1 MKKTY
6 PALLSLVFCF
16 TLFLSCQT
24 KDNSS
29 IDSIFEKWNTTKTP
43 GVAVAVVKDGKIIF
57 KKGYG
62 MANLEYDIPISPST
76 IFHIASVSKQ
86 FTVFSI
92 LLLEKDGKLSLDD
105 DIRDYIPEVPD
116 FGKTI
121 TLRHLAT
128 HTSGLRDQWNLLA
141 LAGWRLDDVITKEQ
155 VMKLISAQKELN
167 FDPGEEFLYCNT
179 GFTLLA
185 EVVSR
190 ISGQS
195 FSTFTEDRIFKP
207 LQMESTLFYE
217 DHEKIV
223 PNRAYSYYPDS
234 TGYKKSVL
242 SYANAGA
249 TSLFTTV
256 EDLSLWTVN
265 FTDPIVGDESIFKQ
279 MNTLGELNNG
289 ETFGGAMGQFVG
301 QYKGVEE
308 ISHGG
313 ADAGYRTYLAR
324 YPEQQL
330 SVIVFSNDASFSS
343 GQFAHEVADLYLSIE
358 TPAEAEKV
366 ESIPGPKLGLDII
379 SKYLGDYELKSG
391 ALVHV
396 SNKDNGSLF
405 IQAGIEPQILLIP
418 TSENRFIISGEEIE
432 IEFLN
437 EKESLTQLVRVFYT
451 EEDTE
456 EGKRIAPFDP
466 SSVNLSDYLGKYYS
480 EELSTAY
487 HFEVKDDQLVATHS
501 RHPDIYFQA
510 VKKDLFRAESWFFG
524 QAEFIRNEPGDVIG
538 MKATSGRVRNIK
550 FDIEHEPK

>member
-1 MKKTY
+1 MTSR
-6 PALLSLVFCF
+6 LFF
-16 TLFLSCQT
+16 FFGILFLNACTSDTQSNVE
-24 KDNSS
+24 KV
-29 IDSIFEKWNTTKTP
+29 FEKWNSTKTP
-43 GVAVAVVKDGKIIF
+43 GVAIAVVKNGEIIF

-62 MANLEYDIPISPST
+62 MANLEYNIPVTPKT

-92 LLLEKDGKLSLDD
+92 LLLEKDGKLSLED
-105 DIRDYIPEVPD
+105 DIRKYIPEVPD

-141 LAGWRLDDVITKEQ
+141 LAGWRLDDVITRDQ
-155 VMKLISAQKELN
+155 IMKLISAQEELN

-190 ISGQS
+190 VSGQS
-195 FSTFTEDRIFKP
+195 FSTFTDERIFKP

-217 DHEKIV
+217 DHEMIV
-223 PNRAYSYYPDS
+223 PNRAYSYYPDRA
-234 TGYKKSVL
+234 GYKKSVL

-249 TSLFTTV
+249 TSLMTTV
-256 EDLSLWTVN
+256 EDLSLWAIN
-265 FTDPIVGDESIFKQ
+265 FSDPKVGDETIFQ
-279 MNTLGELNNG
+279 EMNTLGRLNNG

-313 ADAGYRTYLAR
+313 ADAGFRTYLAR

-343 GQFAHEVADLYLSIE
+343 GQFAHDVADLYLEIE
-358 TPAEAEKV
+358 TPVEVEKV
-366 ESIPGPKLGLDII
+366 DSVAGPKLGLEILA
-379 SKYLGDYELKSG
+379 KYLGDYELKSG
-391 ALVHV
+391 TLVYV
-396 SNKDNGSLF
+396 SDRDDNLY
-405 IQAGIEPQILLIP
+405 IQASGEPEFLLKP
-418 TSENRFIISGEEIE
+418 VADNRFVIAEAEIE

-437 EKESLTQLVRVFYT
+437 EENSLTQSVKVYYSND
-451 EEDTE
+451 DTE
-456 EGKRIAPFDP
+456 EGTRVAPFDP
-466 SSVNLSDYLGKYYS
+466 SSAKLEEFLGTFYS

-487 HFEVKDDQLVATHS
+487 HFQIKDDQLVATHY

-510 VKKDLFRAESWFFG
+510 VKKDVFRAECWFFG
-524 QAEFIRNEPGDVIG
+524 QAEFIRNKSENVIG
-538 MKATSGRVRNIK
+538 LKATSARARNIK
-550 FDIEHEPK
+550 FEKKD

>member
-1 MKKTY
+1 VDK
-6 PALLSLVFCF
+6 V
-16 TLFLSCQT
+16 
-24 KDNSS
+24 
-29 IDSIFEKWNTTKTP
+29 FEKWNSTKTP
-43 GVAVAVVKDGKIIF
+43 GVAVAVVKNGEIIF

-62 MANLEYDIPISPST
+62 MANLEYDIPVTPKT

-92 LLLEKDGKLSLDD
+92 LLLEKDGKLSLED
-105 DIRDYIPEVPD
+105 DIRKYIPEVPD
-116 FGKTI
+116 FGETI

-141 LAGWRLDDVITKEQ
+141 LAGWRLDDVITREQ

-190 ISGQS
+190 VSGQS
-195 FSTFTEDRIFKP
+195 FSTFTDERIFKP
-207 LQMESTLFYE
+207 LQMENTLFYE
-217 DHEKIV
+217 DHEMIV

-234 TGYKKSVL
+234 AGYKKSVL

-249 TSLFTTV
+249 TSLMTTV
-256 EDLSLWTVN
+256 EDLSLWAIN
-265 FTDPIVGDESIFKQ
+265 FSDPKVGDETIIQ
-279 MNTLGELNNG
+279 EMNTLGKLNNG

-313 ADAGYRTYLAR
+313 ADAGFRTYLAR

-330 SVIVFSNDASFSS
+330 SVIVLSNDASFSS
-343 GQFAHEVADLYLSIE
+343 GQFAHEVADLYLEIE
-358 TPAEAEKV
+358 TPVEVEKV
-366 ESIPGPKLGLDII
+366 DSVAGPKLGLEILA
-379 SKYLGDYELKSG
+379 KYLGDYELNSG
-391 ALVHV
+391 TIFYV
-396 SNKDNGSLF
+396 SDRDDNLY
-405 IQAGIEPQILLIP
+405 IQASGEPEFLLKP
-418 TSENRFIISGEEIE
+418 VADNRFVIAEAEIE

-437 EKESLTQLVRVFYT
+437 EENSLTQSVKVYYSND
-451 EEDTE
+451 DTE
-456 EGKRIAPFDP
+456 EGTRVAPFDP
-466 SSVNLSDYLGKYYS
+466 SSVKLEEFLGTFYS

-487 HFEVKDDQLVATHS
+487 HFQIKDDQLVATHY

-510 VKKDLFRAESWFFG
+510 VKKDVFRAESWFFG
-524 QAEFIRNEPGDVIG
+524 QAEFIRNKSKNVIG
-538 MKATSGRVRNIK
+538 MKATSGRARNIK
-550 FDIEHEPK
+550 FEKKD

>member
-1 MKKTY
+1 MEKIS
-6 PALLSLVFCF
+6 PALLSLLFCF
-16 TLFLSCQT
+16 TLLLSCQN

-29 IDSIFEKWNTTKTP
+29 IDSVFGKWNSTETP
-43 GVAVAVVKDGKIIF
+43 GVAVAVVKNGEIVF

-62 MANLEYDIPISPST
+62 MANLEYDIPVTPKT

-86 FTVFSI
+86 FTVFSVM
-92 LLLEKDGKLSLDD
+92 LLEKDGKLSLDD
-105 DIRDYIPEVPD
+105 DIRKYIPEVPD

-141 LAGWRLDDVITKEQ
+141 LAGWRLDDVITREQ

-190 ISGQS
+190 VSGQS
-195 FSTFTEDRIFKP
+195 FSTFTDERIFKP

-234 TGYKKSVL
+234 SGYKKSVL

-265 FTDPIVGDESIFKQ
+265 FSNPKVGDERIFKE
-279 MNTLGELNNG
+279 MNTLEKLNNG
-289 ETFGGAMGQFVG
+289 ETFGGAMGQFVS

-313 ADAGYRTYLAR
+313 ADAGFRAYLAR

-343 GQFAHEVADLYLSIE
+343 GQLAHEVADLYLEGE
-358 TPAEAEKV
+358 TPLETEKV
-366 ESIPGPKLGLDII
+366 DTAASPKLELEILA
-379 SKYLGDYELKSG
+379 KYLGDYELKSG
-391 ALVHV
+391 TLFYV
-396 SNKDNGSLF
+396 SDKDDNLY
-405 IQAGIEPQILLIP
+405 IQASGEPEFLLKP
-418 TSENRFIISGEEIE
+418 LTENRFVIAEAEIE

-437 EKESLTQLVRVFYT
+437 EENSLTQAVKVYYSDK
-451 EEDTE
+451 DTE
-456 EGKRIAPFDP
+456 EGKRVDPFDP
-466 SSVNLSDYLGKYYS
+466 SSVNLNEFIGAFNSD
-480 EELSTAY
+480 ELSTSY
-487 HFEVKDDQLVATHS
+487 QFKVKDDELVAQHS
-501 RHPDIYFQA
+501 RHPDIYFKA

-524 QAEFIRNEPGDVIG
+524 QAEFIRNESGEVIG
-538 MKATSGRVRNIK
+538 MKATSGRAKNINFK
-550 FDIEHEPK
+550 KNN

>member
-1 MKKTY
+1 MTSR
-6 PALLSLVFCF
+6 LLFFFGILYLTACTS
-16 TLFLSCQT
+16 
-24 KDNSS
+24 NSQS
-29 IDSIFEKWNTTKTP
+29 NVDKIFKKWNSTKTP
-43 GVAVAVVKDGKIIF
+43 GVAVAVVKNGEIVY

-62 MANLEYDIPISPST
+62 MANLEYDVPVTPKT

-86 FTVFSI
+86 FTVFSV
-92 LLLEKDGKLSLDD
+92 LLLEKEGKLSLDD
-105 DIRDYIPEVPD
+105 DIRKYVPEVPD

-121 TLRHLAT
+121 TLLNLAT

-141 LAGWRLDDVITKEQ
+141 LAGWRLDDVITREQ
-155 VMKLISAQKELN
+155 VLKLISAQQDLN

-190 ISGQS
+190 VSGQS
-195 FSTFTEDRIFKP
+195 FSVFTDERIFKP
-207 LQMESTLFYE
+207 LQMDNTLFYE

-223 PNRAYSYYPDS
+223 PNRAYSYYSDS
-234 TGYKKSVL
+234 IGYKKSVL

-265 FTDPIVGDESIFKQ
+265 FSDSKVGDESIFKK
-279 MNTLGELNNG
+279 MNTLGKLNNG
-289 ETFGGAMGQFVG
+289 ETFGGAMGQFIG

-343 GQFAHEVADLYLSIE
+343 GQFAREVADLYLEIE
-358 TPAEAEKV
+358 TPVEAEKV
-366 ESIPGPKLGLDII
+366 DSLAGPKLGPEILA
-379 SKYLGDYELKSG
+379 KYLGDYELKSG
-391 ALVHV
+391 TLFYV
-396 SNKDNGSLF
+396 SDRNDNLY
-405 IQAGIEPQILLIP
+405 IQASGEPEFHLKP
-418 TSENRFIISGEEIE
+418 VADNRFVIAEAEIE

-437 EKESLTQLVRVFYT
+437 EENSLTQAVRVYYSDK
-451 EEDTE
+451 DTE
-456 EGKRIAPFDP
+456 VGKRVAPFDP
-466 SSVNLSDYLGKYYS
+466 SSVNLSDYLGSFYS
-480 EELSTAY
+480 DELSTAY
-487 HFEVKDDQLVATHS
+487 IFQIKDDQLVATHS
-501 RHPDIYFQA
+501 RHSDIYFDA

-524 QAEFIRNEPGDVIG
+524 QAEFIRNESGEVIE
-538 MKATSGRVRNIK
+538 MKATSGRARNIK
-550 FDIEHEPK
+550 FDKKD